1 MLYYIMR
8 HPLHL
13 FIRKEMRRY
22 IPYVSPPWEDDGCD
36 YDEAFDSYESHRENE
51 AVEEYY
57 EEKYGA

>member
-1 MLYYIMR
+1 
-8 HPLHL
+8 
-13 FIRKEMRRY
+13 MRRY

-57 EEKYGA
+57 EEKYGAK